1 MVLDQITDQDVR
13 VYAVW
18 VPILPSDVKI
28 TVPRATNR
36 LPDERVTHF
45 WDGGGELVTA
55 YSRILELGDTP
66 AWDVYFVFDRN
77 AEWNGKPPKPDY
89 WMDKLGI
96 RPEQQLDG
104 EKLAAEVRRLLHI
117 TADEDR

>member
-1 MVLDQITDQDVR
+1 MR

-18 VPILPSDVKI
+18 VPILPSDVKLS
-28 TVPRATNR
+28 VPRATNR
-36 LPDERVTHF
+36 LPDERVSHF
-45 WDGGGELVTA
+45 WDSEGELVRS

-77 AEWNGKPPKPDY
+77 AEWGGEPPTPVY

-96 RPEQQLDG
+96 RDEQQLDG
-104 EKLAAEVRRLLHI
+104 DKLAAEVKRLLQ
-117 TADEDR
+117 TTVNENR